1 MRQLLHRATLIIC
14 IAFLILLAGRGL
26 RDIRVTAQED
36 ASAILLDLVNEARL
50 DEGLDPY
57 RQSRLL
63 ADAAQRHA
71 SDLAANGFDDP
82 EDVHLGSDGTDEE
95 DRIEDAGY
103 AAWTQDEQLVVA
115 EAVWSGRGSPE
126 DVLASLLEDPAQR
139 DSLFSDRYREV
150 GIGFAT
156 NDDGRSIYVLD
167 FGARPNVLP
176 IFINDGAPATEN
188 REVAIRLTNE
198 RARPE
203 GQGTGFMGEAIE
215 IRISNEPAF
224 EDLSWQSWAPL
235 VSWVLPDAAG
245 EHTVYVEF
253 RDAAGRTA
261 ASADNIFLNRGT
273 PTTPTVVPATS
284 TPEPVVSPVPESTG
298 ESTSQTPDLSSGEVS
313 STPDSTPTAF
323 SQVTGGTPFP
333 TWTPLPSP
341 EPTRAELASSSGSA
355 AAPFGMGDYRRPLAI
370 VGILQGT
377 ALFLGAYWLMRRG
390 GSVRRH

>member
-1 MRQLLHRATLIIC
+1 
-14 IAFLILLAGRGL
+14 
-26 RDIRVTAQED
+26 
-36 ASAILLDLVNEARL
+36 LDLVNEARL

-103 AAWTQDEQLVVA
+103 AAWTRDEQLVVA
-115 EAVWSGRGSPE
+115 ENVWSGRGSPE

-139 DSLFSDRYREV
+139 DNLFSDTYREV
-150 GIGFAT
+150 GTGFAT
-156 NDDGRSIYVLD
+156 DGDGRSIYVLD

-235 VSWVLPDAAG
+235 VSWVLPDSAG

-261 ASADNIFLNRGT
+261 ASADNIFLDKGT
-273 PTTPTVVPATS
+273 PRTPTVVPATPTS
-284 TPEPVVSPVPESTG
+284 ELMISPAPDSTG
-298 ESTSQTPDLSSGEVS
+298 ESASQTPDLSSGEAS
-313 STPDSTPTAF
+313 STPESTPTAF
-323 SQVTGGTPFP
+323 SQAVGGTPFP

-341 EPTRAELASSSGSA
+341 QPTRAELASSSGSTA
-355 AAPFGMGDYRRPLAI
+355 SPLGMGDYRRPLAI

-390 GSVRRH
+390 GSARRH